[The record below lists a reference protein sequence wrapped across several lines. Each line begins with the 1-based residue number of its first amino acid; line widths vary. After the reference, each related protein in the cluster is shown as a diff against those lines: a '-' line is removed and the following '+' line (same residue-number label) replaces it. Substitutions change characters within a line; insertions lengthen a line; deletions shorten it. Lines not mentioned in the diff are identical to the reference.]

1 MEELKEV
8 VIGKELG
15 VSRTPVREALR
26 QLELE
31 GLVLMIPRRGAEV
44 AGITEKNLRD
54 TLEVRRALEE
64 LAIELSCTKITDEEL
79 EELSKAEREFD
90 LAIENKDIIDI
101 ARADEKFHDIIF
113 TSTGNDKLV
122 QMINNLREQ
131 MYRYRLEYVKAEA
144 TRNQLMDE
152 HEMILKALRSR
163 DKSEA
168 KRIIAEHI
176 NNQEVNVS
184 KKLKETYTKQ

>member
-1 MEELKEV
+1 M
-8 VIGKELG
+8 
-15 VSRTPVREALR
+15 
-26 QLELE
+26 
-31 GLVLMIPRRGAEV
+31 
-44 AGITEKNLRD
+44 AGITEKSLRD

-64 LAIELSCTKITDEEL
+64 LAIELSCTKITDDEIEEL
-79 EELSKAEREFD
+79 KQAEEEFVNS
-90 LAIENKDIIDI
+90 IENKDIIDI

-152 HEMILKALRSR
+152 HEMILRALESR

-184 KKLKETYTKQ
+184 RQIKEAPTK

>member
-1 MEELKEV
+1 LKQAEE
-8 VIGKELG
+8 
-15 VSRTPVREALR
+15 
-26 QLELE
+26 
-31 GLVLMIPRRGAEV
+31 
-44 AGITEKNLRD
+44 
-54 TLEVRRALEE
+54 
-64 LAIELSCTKITDEEL
+64 
-79 EELSKAEREFD
+79 EFVNS
-90 LAIENKDIIDI
+90 IENKDIIDI

-152 HEMILKALRSR
+152 HEMILRALESR

-184 KKLKETYTKQ
+184 RQIKEAPTR